1 MSDLIERL
9 RQEPTWYEKELGL
22 PRPTMEVWH
31 ETALEAADEI
41 ERLWA
46 VVAAARVVIK
56 CEFPTLDTKDDPKG
70 ALALLNLAERIAALD
85 GEREQAN
92 SEVET

>member
-9 RQEPTWYEKELGL
+9 KARIELSAGCCYGDM
-22 PRPTMEVWH
+22 PDCSDEMN
-31 ETALEAADEI
+31 AAIKEI

-92 SEVET
+92 SEVENNE